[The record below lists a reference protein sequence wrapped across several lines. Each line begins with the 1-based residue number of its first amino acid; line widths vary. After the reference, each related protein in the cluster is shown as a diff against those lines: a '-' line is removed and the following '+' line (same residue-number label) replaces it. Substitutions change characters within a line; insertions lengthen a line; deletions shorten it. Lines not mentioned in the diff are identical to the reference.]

1 MPIQTD
7 YSSSPDLKLNQF
19 LRWDDTSQWIEV
31 IHTINLSIGENVRL
45 IYSKT
50 YRHTDNGYDT
60 LCTEFGI
67 NPGDQLIL
75 TEYKY
80 QEIHGSIDSDYA
92 VVLPSNGRPYYLG
105 IRPHFVIARL
115 YDINGNLTSTT
126 SGTAL

>member
-67 NPGDQLIL
+67 NPEDHLIL

-80 QEIHGSIDSDYA
+80 QEIHGSVDSDHA
-92 VVLPSNGRPYYLG
+92 VVLPSDGRPYYLG